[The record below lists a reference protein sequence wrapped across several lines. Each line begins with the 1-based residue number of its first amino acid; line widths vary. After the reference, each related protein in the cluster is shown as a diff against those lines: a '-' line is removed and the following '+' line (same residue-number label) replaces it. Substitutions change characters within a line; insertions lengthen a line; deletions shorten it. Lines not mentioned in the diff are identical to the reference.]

1 MEKLHERSLHWFEKG
16 RFMETI
22 TETKKSR
29 PFLLWLLIILAP
41 IIAGWLIGLLSGTS
55 PMKLDAWNTTWND
68 EVGYYR
74 VVRILRYYGVP
85 RGMTGFNEITS
96 GNVPYGP
103 YNVFTY
109 IPYYLI
115 SLVTGCD
122 SHNYIYFCNIIM
134 AVLANIVFVAL
145 VRPGRMQSLLTALFF
160 LTQLIAARYTWSGM
174 AEASYHFYIVVFM
187 GLVIWYLKSPD
198 ASRLSKDLALLAMVL
213 LTFAFGVMRPYFAVM
228 FLIPLYLVVFRNN
241 KIGEFSRFI
250 STLLILAAMFGT
262 VVLMYYFMG
271 FIAEYFEVAPALK
284 LAQIIRSGQAGQIFQ
299 SLLQVNKESVRS
311 AIDMIKEYRW
321 AGGIAF
327 LFYFE
332 WAILFVE
339 YIAAL
344 VKRKKDGSAAVMFLL
359 LVSGIM
365 IYEATIL
372 LYKSYQL
379 HRMLL
384 AITIAYSLFLIAFG
398 TILPWVNAAAVIAC
412 VCFYI
417 VMKPAAFALPQIN
430 ADSITDEQLQEYK
443 ETLIKNLPMQQVPAI
458 GMFDAPDSLDPYWEN
473 TVAKITEDNNVQLSF
488 VLPDYLSL
496 NFCSEKYMSQCIKND
511 GFSSRYILVKTDSDL
526 NEMCRTRYKNI
537 WEGIGHSIYDRT
549 KKTEDQGGI

>member
-1 MEKLHERSLHWFEKG
+1 
-16 RFMETI
+16 METI

-41 IIAGWLIGLLSGTS
+41 IIAGCLIGLLSGTS

>member
-1 MEKLHERSLHWFEKG
+1 
-16 RFMETI
+16 METI

-311 AIDMIKEYRW
+311 AIDMIKESRW

-430 ADSITDEQLQEYK
+430 ADSITDAQLEEYK
-443 ETLIKNLPMQQVPAI
+443 DSLIKNLPMQQVPEI
-458 GMFDAPDSLDPYWEN
+458 GMFDAPESLDPYWEN

-537 WEGIGHSIYDRT
+537 WEGIGHSIYDRAQ
-549 KKTEDQGGI
+549 KTAEQGGN

>member
-1 MEKLHERSLHWFEKG
+1 
-16 RFMETI
+16 METI

-398 TILPWVNAAAVIAC
+398 TILPWVNAAAGIAC

>member
-1 MEKLHERSLHWFEKG
+1 
-16 RFMETI
+16 METI

-122 SHNYIYFCNIIM
+122 SHNYVYFCNIIM

>member
-1 MEKLHERSLHWFEKG
+1 
-16 RFMETI
+16 METI

-29 PFLLWLLIILAP
+29 PFLLWLLILLAP

-398 TILPWVNAAAVIAC
+398 TILPWVNTAAVIAC

-537 WEGIGHSIYDRT
+537 WEGIGHSIYDRAQ
-549 KKTEDQGGI
+549 KTEDQGGI

>member
-1 MEKLHERSLHWFEKG
+1 
-16 RFMETI
+16 METI

-443 ETLIKNLPMQQVPAI
+443 ETLIKNLPMQQVPAN

>member
-1 MEKLHERSLHWFEKG
+1 
-16 RFMETI
+16 METI

-29 PFLLWLLIILAP
+29 PFLLWLLILLAP

-443 ETLIKNLPMQQVPAI
+443 DSLIKNLPMQQVPAI

>member
-1 MEKLHERSLHWFEKG
+1 
-16 RFMETI
+16 METI

-29 PFLLWLLIILAP
+29 PFLLWLLILLAP

>member
-1 MEKLHERSLHWFEKG
+1 
-16 RFMETI
+16 METI

-160 LTQLIAARYTWSGM
+160 LTQRIAARYTWSGM

>member
-1 MEKLHERSLHWFEKG
+1 
-16 RFMETI
+16 METI

-430 ADSITDEQLQEYK
+430 ADSITDEQLREYK

>member
-1 MEKLHERSLHWFEKG
+1 
-16 RFMETI
+16 METI

-412 VCFYI
+412 VCLYI

>member
-1 MEKLHERSLHWFEKG
+1 
-16 RFMETI
+16 METI

-284 LAQIIRSGQAGQIFQ
+284 LAQIIRSGQTGQIFQ

>member
-1 MEKLHERSLHWFEKG
+1 
-16 RFMETI
+16 METI

-29 PFLLWLLIILAP
+29 PFLLWLLILLAP

-198 ASRLSKDLALLAMVL
+198 
-213 LTFAFGVMRPYFAVM
+213 MR
-228 FLIPLYLVVFRNN
+228 
-241 KIGEFSRFI
+241 
-250 STLLILAAMFGT
+250 
-262 VVLMYYFMG
+262 
-271 FIAEYFEVAPALK
+271 
-284 LAQIIRSGQAGQIFQ
+284 
-299 SLLQVNKESVRS
+299 VR
-311 AIDMIKEYRW
+311 Y
-321 AGGIAF
+321 
-327 LFYFE
+327 
-332 WAILFVE
+332 
-339 YIAAL
+339 
-344 VKRKKDGSAAVMFLL
+344 
-359 LVSGIM
+359 
-365 IYEATIL
+365 
-372 LYKSYQL
+372 
-379 HRMLL
+379 
-384 AITIAYSLFLIAFG
+384 
-398 TILPWVNAAAVIAC
+398 
-412 VCFYI
+412 
-417 VMKPAAFALPQIN
+417 
-430 ADSITDEQLQEYK
+430 
-443 ETLIKNLPMQQVPAI
+443 
-458 GMFDAPDSLDPYWEN
+458 
-473 TVAKITEDNNVQLSF
+473 
-488 VLPDYLSL
+488 
-496 NFCSEKYMSQCIKND
+496 
-511 GFSSRYILVKTDSDL
+511 
-526 NEMCRTRYKNI
+526 
-537 WEGIGHSIYDRT
+537 
-549 KKTEDQGGI
+549 

>member
-1 MEKLHERSLHWFEKG
+1 
-16 RFMETI
+16 METI
-22 TETKKSR
+22 TETKKSI

-430 ADSITDEQLQEYK
+430 ADSITDEQLREYK

>member
-1 MEKLHERSLHWFEKG
+1 
-16 RFMETI
+16 METI

-198 ASRLSKDLALLAMVL
+198 ASRLSKDLALLAMLL

>member
-1 MEKLHERSLHWFEKG
+1 
-16 RFMETI
+16 METI

>member
-1 MEKLHERSLHWFEKG
+1 
-16 RFMETI
+16 METI

-339 YIAAL
+339 YIASL

>member
-1 MEKLHERSLHWFEKG
+1 
-16 RFMETI
+16 
-22 TETKKSR
+22 
-29 PFLLWLLIILAP
+29 
-41 IIAGWLIGLLSGTS
+41 
-55 PMKLDAWNTTWND
+55 
-68 EVGYYR
+68 
-74 VVRILRYYGVP
+74 
-85 RGMTGFNEITS
+85 
-96 GNVPYGP
+96 
-103 YNVFTY
+103 
-109 IPYYLI
+109 
-115 SLVTGCD
+115 
-122 SHNYIYFCNIIM
+122 
-134 AVLANIVFVAL
+134 
-145 VRPGRMQSLLTALFF
+145 
-160 LTQLIAARYTWSGM
+160 
-174 AEASYHFYIVVFM
+174 
-187 GLVIWYLKSPD
+187 
-198 ASRLSKDLALLAMVL
+198 
-213 LTFAFGVMRPYFAVM
+213 MRPYFAVM

>member
-1 MEKLHERSLHWFEKG
+1 
-16 RFMETI
+16 METI

-284 LAQIIRSGQAGQIFQ
+284 LAQIIRNGQAGQIFQ

-537 WEGIGHSIYDRT
+537 WEGIGHSIYDRAQ
-549 KKTEDQGGI
+549 KTAEQGGN

>member
-1 MEKLHERSLHWFEKG
+1 
-16 RFMETI
+16 METI

-284 LAQIIRSGQAGQIFQ
+284 LAQIIRSGQTGQIFQ

-359 LVSGIM
+359 LMSGIM

>member
-1 MEKLHERSLHWFEKG
+1 
-16 RFMETI
+16 METI

-198 ASRLSKDLALLAMVL
+198 ASRLSKNLALLAMVL

>member
-1 MEKLHERSLHWFEKG
+1 
-16 RFMETI
+16 METI

-537 WEGIGHSIYDRT
+537 WEGIGHSIYDRC
-549 KKTEDQGGI
+549 

>member
-1 MEKLHERSLHWFEKG
+1 
-16 RFMETI
+16 METI

-284 LAQIIRSGQAGQIFQ
+284 LAQLIRSGQTGQIFQ

-359 LVSGIM
+359 LMSGIM

-430 ADSITDEQLQEYK
+430 ADSITDEQLQEYM

-526 NEMCRTRYKNI
+526 NEMCLTRYKNI

>member
-1 MEKLHERSLHWFEKG
+1 
-16 RFMETI
+16 METI

-511 GFSSRYILVKTDSDL
+511 GFSSRFILVKTDSDL

>member
-1 MEKLHERSLHWFEKG
+1 
-16 RFMETI
+16 METI

-430 ADSITDEQLQEYK
+430 ADSITDEQLREYK

-537 WEGIGHSIYDRT
+537 WEGIGHSIYDRAQ
-549 KKTEDQGGI
+549 KTAEQGGN

>member
-1 MEKLHERSLHWFEKG
+1 
-16 RFMETI
+16 METI

-488 VLPDYLSL
+488 VLPYYLSL

>member
-1 MEKLHERSLHWFEKG
+1 
-16 RFMETI
+16 METI

-187 GLVIWYLKSPD
+187 GLVIWYLKSTD

-430 ADSITDEQLQEYK
+430 ADSITDAQLEEYK
-443 ETLIKNLPMQQVPAI
+443 DSLIKNLPMQQVPEI
-458 GMFDAPDSLDPYWEN
+458 GMFDAPESLDPYWEN

-537 WEGIGHSIYDRT
+537 WEGIGHSIYDRAQ
-549 KKTEDQGGI
+549 KTAEQGGN

>member
-1 MEKLHERSLHWFEKG
+1 
-16 RFMETI
+16 METI

-122 SHNYIYFCNIIM
+122 THNYIYFCNIIM

-187 GLVIWYLKSPD
+187 GLVIWYLKSTD

-398 TILPWVNAAAVIAC
+398 TILPWVNAAAVIVC

>member
-1 MEKLHERSLHWFEKG
+1 
-16 RFMETI
+16 METI

-228 FLIPLYLVVFRNN
+228 FLIPLYRVVFRNN